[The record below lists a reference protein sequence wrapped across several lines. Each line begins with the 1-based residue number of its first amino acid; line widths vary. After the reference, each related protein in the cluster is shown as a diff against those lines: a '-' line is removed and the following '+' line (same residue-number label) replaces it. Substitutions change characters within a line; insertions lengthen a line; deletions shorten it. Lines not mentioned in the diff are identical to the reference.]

1 VATVEGL
8 RSNGDSLLVG
18 ATVSIE
24 AAGIYN
30 VAKQLAG
37 VLRKLSTI
45 YASAAF
51 PEISALSAHG
61 ENLSAARIRRRMLW
75 IGGTVGLIA
84 ILVTLVVG
92 RPALGLLFG
101 PRFEAAWIPLVI
113 LTAAA
118 AAQLIGYTLS
128 MYVQVYVGPEHLFKA
143 YMGAIALFL
152 LAVAPLTSAIA
163 ITGTAIA
170 QLLFSFALIYL
181 CHMTL
186 RGLPNAA

>member
-18 ATVSIE
+18 AAVSIE

-181 CHMTL
+181 CHMAL